1 MNQALV
7 AFYQFTIWKDFA
19 LFLEP
24 YHDTCLSGIE
34 IINLL
39 WLAGRFTRVRMFK
52 VCRVTFPMRT
62 GFAASHSGGKL
73 EPVLDKLYEQSF
85 LDR

>member
-24 YHDTCLSGIE
+24 CHETCLSGIE
-34 IINLL
+34 IIHLL
-39 WLAGRFTRVRMFK
+39 WLAGRFARVCMFK
-52 VCRVTFPMRT
+52 VCRITFPMCT
-62 GFAASHSGGKL
+62 GFATSHYGGKL
-73 EPVLDKLYEQSF
+73 EPVLDEIRTIF
-85 LDR
+85 F